1 MQHHQRG
8 LPRHFKNP
16 SRAPSVLS
24 ILAAVAVVG
33 LALGYRTF
41 NPPVKNASDESGEVM
56 LILRGVANS
65 GHPRGQ
71 LDDASALEYA
81 RRLGYRG
88 EVLDVAG
95 GTGAQVRIALER
107 IRNDEDVTA
116 IYGFSGGG
124 YSAQRIWSQLDED
137 ERARIGKVVV
147 IGAPRVHANNFPGST
162 EVVIKRDPPA
172 GHLAGPKALLESLGP
187 T

>member
-1 MQHHQRG
+1 MQHPQRG
-8 LPRHFKNP
+8 FLQHIQNP
-16 SRAPSVLS
+16 PRAPTALA
-24 ILAAVAVVG
+24 ILATIMFAVIA
-33 LALGYRTF
+33 AGYRSF
-41 NPPVKNASDESGEVM
+41 DPPVKNESGEEVM
-56 LILRGVANS
+56 LILRGIANA

-71 LDDASALEYA
+71 LDDQAALEYA

-95 GTGAQVRIALER
+95 GTGAQVKMALDR
-107 IRNDEDVTA
+107 IRNDDEVTA

-147 IGAPRVHANNFPGST
+147 VGAPRVHKRNFPGST
-162 EVVIKRDPPA
+162 EVVIKGDPPA
-172 GHLAGPKALLESLGP
+172 GHLAGPKALLESLDP